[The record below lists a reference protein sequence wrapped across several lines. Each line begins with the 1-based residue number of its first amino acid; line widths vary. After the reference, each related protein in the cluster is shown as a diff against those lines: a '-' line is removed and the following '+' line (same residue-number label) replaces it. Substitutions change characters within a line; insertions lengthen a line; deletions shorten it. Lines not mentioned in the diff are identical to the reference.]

1 MSLFSTSGARPV
13 ALTPLPAGVQG
24 GKGVGAQIAPPS
36 GNLAARLPTVD
47 PVPLDNDI
55 VSLSSQA
62 LEARGAELAATTSD
76 IAQNFMTAF
85 AKRLFGDQAGT
96 AKVAYNMTAFKSS
109 SSVSASSSD
118 INGAEGVTHNNAF
131 DLSESASF
139 TGTGQIS
146 TDASGST
153 HNSTFSL
160 NQSASFTGTGQITT
174 DDGRVFDF
182 ELSVKYEAKVTAS
195 STEQTGSRRPAI
207 ASPDVLVL
215 TGKPLPAIKFPGSLD
230 DLFKLLSRELRTEV
244 SGGPGQNGGDLTLRL
259 MRLVDRAALLAP
271 RVRPDDP
278 NITPAEQAKAVANSY
293 GSAPAIDNSAAA

>member
-13 ALTPLPAGVQG
+13 ALTPLPASAQG
-24 GKGVGAQIAPPS
+24 GKGIGAQVAPPS
-36 GNLAARLPTVD
+36 GNVAARLPTVD
-47 PVPLDNDI
+47 QVPLDNDI

-76 IAQNFMTAF
+76 IAQNFMSAF

-109 SSVSASSSD
+109 SSATASSSD
-118 INGAEGVTHNNAF
+118 TSGPEGVTHNDSF
-131 DLSESASF
+131 ELSE
-139 TGTGQIS
+139 
-146 TDASGST
+146 
-153 HNSTFSL
+153 
-160 NQSASFTGTGQITT
+160 SASFTGTGQITT

-182 ELSVKYEAKVTAS
+182 ELSVKYEAKVSAS
-195 STEQTGSRRPAI
+195 SSEQTSNRPPAI
-207 ASPDVLVL
+207 ESPDVLVL

-244 SGGPGQNGGDLTLRL
+244 SGAPGKNGDSNGGDLTLRL

-293 GSAPAIDNSAAA
+293 GSAPALDKPAAA

>member
-36 GNLAARLPTVD
+36 GNVAARLPTVD

-96 AKVAYNMTAFKSS
+96 ARVAYNMTAFKSS

-118 INGAEGVTHNNAF
+118 TSGPEGVTHNDSF
-131 DLSESASF
+131 ELSE
-139 TGTGQIS
+139 
-146 TDASGST
+146 
-153 HNSTFSL
+153 
-160 NQSASFTGTGQITT
+160 SASFTGTGQITT

-182 ELSVKYEAKVTAS
+182 ELSVKYEAKVSAS
-195 STEQTGSRRPAI
+195 SSEQTSNRPPAI
-207 ASPDVLVL
+207 ESPDVLVL

-244 SGGPGQNGGDLTLRL
+244 SGAPGQDGGDLTLRL

-271 RVRPDDP
+271 RVRADDP
-278 NITPAEQAKAVANSY
+278 GITPAEQAKAVANSY
-293 GSAPAIDNSAAA
+293 GSAPALDKSATA

>member
-36 GNLAARLPTVD
+36 GNVAARLPTVD

-109 SSVSASSSD
+109 SSVSASSSGTS
-118 INGAEGVTHNNAF
+118 GAEGVTHNNSF

-146 TDASGST
+146 TD
-153 HNSTFSL
+153 
-160 NQSASFTGTGQITT
+160 
-174 DDGRVFDF
+174 DGRVFDF
-182 ELSVKYEAKVTAS
+182 ELSVKYEARVTAS
-195 STEQTGSRRPAI
+195 STEQTGKPRPAI
-207 ASPDVLVL
+207 ESPDVLVL

-293 GSAPAIDNSAAA
+293 GSAPVIDNSAAA